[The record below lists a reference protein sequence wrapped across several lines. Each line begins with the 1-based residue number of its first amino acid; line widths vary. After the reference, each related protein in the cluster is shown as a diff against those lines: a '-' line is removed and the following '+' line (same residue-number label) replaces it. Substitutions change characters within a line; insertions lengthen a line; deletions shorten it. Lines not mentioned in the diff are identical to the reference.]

1 MLIVL
6 MTIVFRVVWYGL
18 INLPMAATFFVNF
31 ILLSFEHKQFKYLYI
46 ILLLEQ
52 HT

>member
-6 MTIVFRVVWYGL
+6 MTIVFNVLWYRP
-18 INLPMAATFFVNF
+18 IDLPMAATFFVYF
-31 ILLSFEHKQFKYLYI
+31 ILLTFEHKQFKYLYI